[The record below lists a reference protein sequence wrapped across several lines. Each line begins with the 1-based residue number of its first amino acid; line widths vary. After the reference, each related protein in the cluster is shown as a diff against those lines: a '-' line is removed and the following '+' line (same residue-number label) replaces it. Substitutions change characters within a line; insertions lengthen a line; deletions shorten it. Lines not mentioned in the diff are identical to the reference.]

1 MRSGLNPARSEL
13 LRRVPLF
20 TSCTDKELAQVDA
33 LVDDVEVE
41 ADEALTREGAPGRE
55 SFIIVSGLA
64 RVTLQGDLVATL
76 GPGDFF
82 GEMALLDRHPRTAT
96 VTAVT
101 PMHLL
106 VLDPRAFNR
115 LLEVGSVATVM
126 LKGVVERL
134 RAVESPA
141 PSPADR

>member
-1 MRSGLNPARSEL
+1 MRHGLHPTRSEL

-20 TSCTDKELAQVDA
+20 AGCTERELARVDS

-41 ADEALTREGAPGRE
+41 PGEVLVREGGVGRE
-55 SFIIVSGLA
+55 SFIIVSGLS
-64 RVTLQGDLVATL
+64 RVTLQGEPVATL

-106 VLDPRAFNR
+106 VLDARSFGH

-134 RAVESPA
+134 RAVETPA
-141 PSPADR
+141 S